1 MINHTDGNNNPE
13 IQCRFGDAIRE
24 LGICRLLKESNIRKK
39 KGGSVY
45 EIFQFLLLLVFQNC
59 NLFHFLNSKKQDM
72 AFSKNTHYR
81 FLNEPR
87 YNWQRFLTLLSA
99 RVAAYFSSL
108 THRERVKC
116 LVPDDYVIERNRSSQ
131 AELLSRV
138 CSHVTHKMVR
148 GFNMLTPGWTDGCS
162 FVPAAFNMMASAN
175 PAKHIM
181 GAASGIDRRNSGYKR
196 RQ

>member
-13 IQCRFGDAIRE
+13 IQYKFGDAIRE

-72 AFSKNTHYR
+72 AFSKNTY
-81 FLNEPR
+81 PG

-99 RVAAYFSSL
+99 KVATYFSSL
-108 THRERVKC
+108 THRGRVKC
-116 LVPDDYVIERNRSSQ
+116 LVLDDSVIERDRSNQ
-131 AELLSRV
+131 VELLSWV
-138 CSHVTHKMVR
+138 YNHATHKMVR
-148 GFNMLTPGWTDGCS
+148 GFNMLTLG
-162 FVPAAFNMMASAN
+162 
-175 PAKHIM
+175 
-181 GAASGIDRRNSGYKR
+181 
-196 RQ
+196 